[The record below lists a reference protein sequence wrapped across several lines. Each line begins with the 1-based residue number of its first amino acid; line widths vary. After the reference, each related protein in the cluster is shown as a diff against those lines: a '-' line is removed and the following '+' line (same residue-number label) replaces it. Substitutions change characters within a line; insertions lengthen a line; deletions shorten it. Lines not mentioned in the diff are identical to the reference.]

1 LLHGWKDGITG
12 IVKEPH
18 IGYQRDGIWG
28 GVGGALLG
36 TVNALVKP
44 VAGTLS
50 SITWLGRGTY
60 ASVHKAVTIH
70 TTDGISNST
79 KTLEFPLGSSTNDE
93 KQQPGNDDDDNDN
106 EISHAAKM
114 ASAVSGYYPKI
125 CQQILTEFEKIKMNQ
140 EQSTPLDT

>member
-1 LLHGWKDGITG
+1 MLHGWKDGITG
-12 IVKEPH
+12 VVKEPY
-18 IGYQRDGIWG
+18 IGYQRDGLWG

-36 TVNALVKP
+36 TVNVLVKP

-60 ASVHKAVTIH
+60 ASVHKVVTNH
-70 TTDGISNST
+70 ETDGISNLT
-79 KTLEFPLGSSTNDE
+79 KTLEFPLVSLTNDE
-93 KQQPGNDDDDNDN
+93 KQQQENDDDDDN

-125 CQQILTEFEKIKMNQ
+125 CQQILTEFEKTKMNQ
-140 EQSTPLDT
+140 EQSTSIDT